1 MAMFMCNFLAAG
13 VTVAIVEITTD
24 FTGVPPTSASFP
36 AAISKIAYFFTT
48 TALLQGTGNLFW
60 MPLILKY
67 GRRPMY
73 LISFTGYLATILWAG
88 FTKSY
93 GSELAARI
101 IMGFF
106 AGTGECV
113 APLTISDLFFLH
125 ERGLYMS

>member
-1 MAMFMCNFLAAG
+1 
-13 VTVAIVEITTD
+13 
-24 FTGVPPTSASFP
+24 
-36 AAISKIAYFFTT
+36 
-48 TALLQGTGNLFW
+48 
-60 MPLILKY
+60 
-67 GRRPMY
+67 MY